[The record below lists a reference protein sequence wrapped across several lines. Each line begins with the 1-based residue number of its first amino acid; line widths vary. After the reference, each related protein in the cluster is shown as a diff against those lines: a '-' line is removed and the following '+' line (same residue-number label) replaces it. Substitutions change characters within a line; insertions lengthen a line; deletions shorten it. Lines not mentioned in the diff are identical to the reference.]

1 MRLLLQS
8 FNWGKIPISYIQ
20 SSLALEVLLVTITMV
35 ISILIVIVNI
45 LNQLLRLPFPF
56 QTYVA
61 MFRQEANCN
70 FLPAVLFLF
79 FLVAGQAD
87 EATID
92 TGNASSHHL
101 RPRYHRR

>member
-1 MRLLLQS
+1 M
-8 FNWGKIPISYIQ
+8 
-20 SSLALEVLLVTITMV
+20 LLVIITIV
-35 ISILIVIVNI
+35 ISILIVIVII
-45 LNQLLRLPFPF
+45 LNQLLGFLFPF
-56 QTYVA
+56 QTFVA

-92 TGNASSHHL
+92 TGNASSHHHR
-101 RPRYHRR
+101 RPRHHRR

>member
-1 MRLLLQS
+1 
-8 FNWGKIPISYIQ
+8 
-20 SSLALEVLLVTITMV
+20 MV

-45 LNQLLRLPFPF
+45 LNQLLRFPFPF
-56 QTYVA
+56 QTFVA